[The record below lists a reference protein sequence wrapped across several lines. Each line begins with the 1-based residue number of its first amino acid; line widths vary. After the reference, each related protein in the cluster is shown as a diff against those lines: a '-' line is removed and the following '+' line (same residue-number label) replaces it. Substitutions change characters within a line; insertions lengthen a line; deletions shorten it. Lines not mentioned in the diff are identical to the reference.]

1 MILNCMIVDDE
12 PLAIKLLAGFVE
24 RTPFLRL
31 AGTYLDPLEAVAAL
45 SPQVDILFLD
55 VQMPG
60 LTGVELSRLVQPP
73 TRIIFTTAFK
83 EYAYDSYE
91 VRALD
96 YLLKPVSYSAFLKAA
111 TYAKTVFEQAS
122 SGTTDADVP
131 EEASPG
137 VTPSAYLFVK
147 NDAKLVRVD
156 FDRILFVSGL
166 KDYVRFHL
174 LDAPRPLIALSTMK
188 SVEDR
193 LPDNRFCRVHRSYIV
208 ALDKIESVEHNR
220 IRIGNELIPVSP
232 AYQELFMKKIGG

>member
-1 MILNCMIVDDE
+1 MADMTLTCMVVDDE
-12 PLAIKLLAGFVE
+12 PLAVKLLASFVE

-45 SPQVDILFLD
+45 SPQIDILFLD
-55 VQMPG
+55 IQMPG
-60 LTGVELSRLVQPP
+60 LTGMELSRLVQPP

-96 YLLKPVSYSAFLKAA
+96 YLLKPITYQAFLKAA
-111 TYAKTVFEQAS
+111 THARNVLDRPVQSAEGEAVQA
-122 SGTTDADVP
+122 
-131 EEASPG
+131 ASP
-137 VTPSAYLFVK
+137 SSYLFVK
-147 NDAKLVRVD
+147 NDSRLVRVD

-174 LDAPRPLIALSTMK
+174 VDTPRPLIALSTMK

-193 LPDNRFCRVHRSYIV
+193 LPADRFCRVHRSYIV

-220 IRIGNELIPVSP
+220 IRIGDELIPVAP
-232 AYQELFMKKIGG
+232 AYQEVFMKKIGG

>member
-1 MILNCMIVDDE
+1 MADMTLTCMVVDDE
-12 PLAIKLLAGFVE
+12 PLAVKLLASFVE

-45 SPQVDILFLD
+45 SPQIDILFLD
-55 VQMPG
+55 IQMPG
-60 LTGVELSRLVQPP
+60 LTGMELSRLVQPP
-73 TRIIFTTAFK
+73 TRVIFTTAFK

-96 YLLKPVSYSAFLKAA
+96 YLLKPITYQAFLKAA
-111 TYAKTVFEQAS
+111 THARNVLGRPAAEGDAVQA
-122 SGTTDADVP
+122 
-131 EEASPG
+131 ASP
-137 VTPSAYLFVK
+137 SSYLFVK
-147 NDAKLVRVD
+147 NDSRLVRVD

-174 LDAPRPLIALSTMK
+174 ADTPRPLIALSTMK

-193 LPDNRFCRVHRSYIV
+193 LPADRFCRVHRSYIV

-220 IRIGNELIPVSP
+220 IRIGDELIPVAP
-232 AYQELFMKKIGG
+232 AYQEVFMKKIGG

>member
-1 MILNCMIVDDE
+1 MADMILTCMVVDDE
-12 PLAIKLLAGFVE
+12 PLAVKLLASFVE

-45 SPQVDILFLD
+45 SPQIDILFLD
-55 VQMPG
+55 IQMPG
-60 LTGVELSRLVQPP
+60 LTGMELSKLVQPP

-96 YLLKPVSYSAFLKAA
+96 YLLKPITYQAFLKAA
-111 TYAKTVFEQAS
+111 THARNVLDRPAPAAE
-122 SGTTDADVP
+122 GDAGGA
-131 EEASPG
+131 ASP
-137 VTPSAYLFVK
+137 SSYLFVK
-147 NDAKLVRVD
+147 NDSRLVRVD

-174 LDAPRPLIALSTMK
+174 ADTPRPLIALSTMK

-193 LPDNRFCRVHRSYIV
+193 LPADRFCRVHRSYIV

-220 IRIGNELIPVSP
+220 IRIGDELIPVAP
-232 AYQELFMKKIGG
+232 AYQEVFMKKIGG

>member
-1 MILNCMIVDDE
+1 MADMTLTCMVVDDE
-12 PLAIKLLAGFVE
+12 PLAVKLLASFVE

-45 SPQVDILFLD
+45 SPQIDILFLD
-55 VQMPG
+55 IQMPG
-60 LTGVELSRLVQPP
+60 LTGMELSRLVQPP

-96 YLLKPVSYSAFLKAA
+96 YLLKPITYQAFLKAA
-111 TYAKTVFEQAS
+111 THAKNVLGRSAPAAE
-122 SGTTDADVP
+122 GDAGGA
-131 EEASPG
+131 ASP
-137 VTPSAYLFVK
+137 SSYLFVK
-147 NDAKLVRVD
+147 NDSRLVRVD

-174 LDAPRPLIALSTMK
+174 VDTPRPLIALSTMK

-193 LPDNRFCRVHRSYIV
+193 LPADRFCRVHRSYIV

-220 IRIGNELIPVSP
+220 IRIGDELIPVAP
-232 AYQELFMKKIGG
+232 AYQEVFMKKIGG

>member
-1 MILNCMIVDDE
+1 MADMILTCMVVDDE
-12 PLAIKLLAGFVE
+12 PLAVKLLASFVE

-45 SPQVDILFLD
+45 SPQIDILFLD
-55 VQMPG
+55 IQMPG
-60 LTGVELSRLVQPP
+60 LTGMELSRLVQPP

-96 YLLKPVSYSAFLKAA
+96 YLLKPITYQAFLKAA
-111 TYAKTVFEQAS
+111 THARNVLDRPAPAAE
-122 SGTTDADVP
+122 GDAGGA
-131 EEASPG
+131 ASP
-137 VTPSAYLFVK
+137 SSYLFVK
-147 NDAKLVRVD
+147 NDSRLVRVD

-166 KDYVRFHL
+166 KDYV
-174 LDAPRPLIALSTMK
+174 IALSTMK

-193 LPDNRFCRVHRSYIV
+193 LPADRFCRVHRSYIV

-220 IRIGNELIPVSP
+220 IRIGDELIPVAP
-232 AYQELFMKKIGG
+232 AYQEVFMKKIGG

>member
-1 MILNCMIVDDE
+1 MADMTLTCMVVDDE
-12 PLAIKLLAGFVE
+12 PLAVKLLASFVE

-45 SPQVDILFLD
+45 SPQIDILFLD
-55 VQMPG
+55 IQMPG
-60 LTGVELSRLVQPP
+60 LTGMELSRLVQPP

-96 YLLKPVSYSAFLKAA
+96 YLLKPITYQAFLKAVTHA
-111 TYAKTVFEQAS
+111 RNVLGRPAPAAEDDAVQA
-122 SGTTDADVP
+122 
-131 EEASPG
+131 ASP
-137 VTPSAYLFVK
+137 SSYLFVK
-147 NDAKLVRVD
+147 NDSRLVRVD

-174 LDAPRPLIALSTMK
+174 LDTPRPLIALSTMK

-193 LPDNRFCRVHRSYIV
+193 LPADRFCRVHRSYIV

-220 IRIGNELIPVSP
+220 IRIGDELIPVAP
-232 AYQELFMKKIGG
+232 AYQEVFMKKIGG

>member
-1 MILNCMIVDDE
+1 MADMTLTCMVVDDE
-12 PLAIKLLAGFVE
+12 PLAVKLLASFVE

-45 SPQVDILFLD
+45 SPQIDILFLD
-55 VQMPG
+55 IQMPG
-60 LTGVELSRLVQPP
+60 LTGMELSRLVQPP

-96 YLLKPVSYSAFLKAA
+96 YLLKPITYQAFLKAA
-111 TYAKTVFEQAS
+111 THARNVLDRPVQSAEGEAVQA
-122 SGTTDADVP
+122 
-131 EEASPG
+131 ASP
-137 VTPSAYLFVK
+137 SSYLFVK
-147 NDAKLVRVD
+147 NDSRLVRVD

-174 LDAPRPLIALSTMK
+174 VDTPRPLIALSTMK

-193 LPDNRFCRVHRSYIV
+193 LPADRFCRVHRSYIV

-220 IRIGNELIPVSP
+220 IRIGDELLPVAP
-232 AYQELFMKKIGG
+232 AYQEVFMKKIGG

>member
-1 MILNCMIVDDE
+1 MADMILTCMVVDDE
-12 PLAIKLLAGFVE
+12 PLAVKLLASFVE

-45 SPQVDILFLD
+45 SPQIDILFLD
-55 VQMPG
+55 IQMPG
-60 LTGVELSRLVQPP
+60 LTGMELSRLVQPP

-96 YLLKPVSYSAFLKAA
+96 YLLKPITYQAFLKAA
-111 TYAKTVFEQAS
+111 THAKNVLGRSAPAAE
-122 SGTTDADVP
+122 GDAGGA
-131 EEASPG
+131 ASP
-137 VTPSAYLFVK
+137 SSYLFVK
-147 NDAKLVRVD
+147 NDSRLVRVD

-174 LDAPRPLIALSTMK
+174 ADTPRPLIALSTMK

-193 LPDNRFCRVHRSYIV
+193 LPADRFCRVHRSYIV

-220 IRIGNELIPVSP
+220 IRIGDELIPVAP
-232 AYQELFMKKIGG
+232 AYQEVFMKKIGG

>member
-1 MILNCMIVDDE
+1 MADMTLTCMVVDDE
-12 PLAIKLLAGFVE
+12 PLAVKLLASFVE

-45 SPQVDILFLD
+45 SPQIDILFLD
-55 VQMPG
+55 IQMPG
-60 LTGVELSRLVQPP
+60 LTGMELSRLVQPP
-73 TRIIFTTAFK
+73 TRVIFTTAFK

-96 YLLKPVSYSAFLKAA
+96 YLLKPITYQAFLKAA
-111 TYAKTVFEQAS
+111 THARNVLDRPVQSAEGEAVQA
-122 SGTTDADVP
+122 
-131 EEASPG
+131 ASP
-137 VTPSAYLFVK
+137 SSYLFVK
-147 NDAKLVRVD
+147 NDSRLVRVD

-174 LDAPRPLIALSTMK
+174 ADTPRPLIALSTMK

-193 LPDNRFCRVHRSYIV
+193 LPADRFCRVHRSYIV

-220 IRIGNELIPVSP
+220 IRIGDELIPVAP
-232 AYQELFMKKIGG
+232 AYQEVFMKKIGG

>member
-1 MILNCMIVDDE
+1 MADMILTCMVVDDE
-12 PLAIKLLAGFVE
+12 PLAVKLLASFVE

-31 AGTYLDPLEAVAAL
+31 VGTYLDPLEAVAAL
-45 SPQVDILFLD
+45 SPQIDILFLD
-55 VQMPG
+55 IQMPG
-60 LTGVELSRLVQPP
+60 LTGMELSRLVQPP

-96 YLLKPVSYSAFLKAA
+96 YLLKPITYQAFLKAA
-111 TYAKTVFEQAS
+111 THARNVLDRPVQSAEGEAVQA
-122 SGTTDADVP
+122 
-131 EEASPG
+131 ASP
-137 VTPSAYLFVK
+137 SSYLFVK
-147 NDAKLVRVD
+147 NDSRLVRVD

-174 LDAPRPLIALSTMK
+174 VDTPRPLIALSTMK

-193 LPDNRFCRVHRSYIV
+193 LPADRFCRVHRSYIV

-220 IRIGNELIPVSP
+220 IRIGDELLPVAP
-232 AYQELFMKKIGG
+232 AYQEVFMKKIGG

>member
-1 MILNCMIVDDE
+1 MADMILTCMVVDDE
-12 PLAIKLLAGFVE
+12 PLAVKLLASFVE

-45 SPQVDILFLD
+45 SPQIDILFLD
-55 VQMPG
+55 IQMPG
-60 LTGVELSRLVQPP
+60 LTGMELSRLVQPP

-96 YLLKPVSYSAFLKAA
+96 YLLKPITYQAFLKAA
-111 TYAKTVFEQAS
+111 THARNVLDRPAPAAE
-122 SGTTDADVP
+122 GDAGGA
-131 EEASPG
+131 ASP
-137 VTPSAYLFVK
+137 SSYLFVK
-147 NDAKLVRVD
+147 NDSRLVRVD

-174 LDAPRPLIALSTMK
+174 ADTPRPLIALSTMK

-193 LPDNRFCRVHRSYIV
+193 LPADRFCRVHRSYIV

-220 IRIGNELIPVSP
+220 IRIGDELIPVAP
-232 AYQELFMKKIGG
+232 AYQEVFMKKIGG